1 MSSAHGFKIVVAML
15 AGLASSAAWAQI
27 DAAEVK
33 TGEAQTIE
41 TNPTALAAGAGSV
54 QLTITNPDGVKEA
67 EAEQYGKRVRIT
79 EDPQKG
85 IKIERTT
92 NKGGTDVTEKFE
104 AKNVKELEKKSPEGF
119 KLYQQYLG
127 NQGEARGTVILGGT
141 ITSAPGLEVPVPVP
155 AGGVIAQGGNLVLPQ
170 AALTLEGPPGQISA
184 GPATVEVQGLLAAAP
199 IEQLGERQ

>member
-1 MSSAHGFKIVVAML
+1 MDSRSLLRCSQGWPFRRT
-15 AGLASSAAWAQI
+15 WAQI

-67 EAEQYGKRVRIT
+67 EAGLRKVRIT

-92 NKGGTDVTEKFE
+92 KQGRQRACHREFSKP
-104 AKNVKELEKKSPEGF
+104 KMLKELEKKSPEGF
-119 KLYQQYLG
+119 KLYQQELRKPG
-127 NQGEARGTVILGGT
+127 AVPGIVILGVRLR
-141 ITSAPGLEVPVPVP
+141 PLRVWKFRFQCRPVV
-155 AGGVIAQGGNLVLPQ
+155 
-170 AALTLEGPPGQISA
+170 
-184 GPATVEVQGLLAAAP
+184 
-199 IEQLGERQ
+199 